1 MTLNIE
7 QATVFDLEQLVP
19 LFDGYRQFYGTS
31 SDLALA
37 RQFLADR
44 MTQNQSVVL
53 LARGADGGALGF
65 AQLFPSFSSVR
76 ASPIYVLND
85 LFVAPLGRRRGVGR
99 HSVAAGG
106 SRHGPRVWRRSCEAI
121 DCDHKRGS
129 AETLRSHEVGTR
141 RRFSGVQLIAVGQK
155 KAEPK

>member
-7 QATVFDLEQLVP
+7 QAAIFDLEQLAP

-53 LARGADGGALGF
+53 LARGADGAALGF

-85 LFVAPLGRRRGVGR
+85 LFVAPLARRRGVGTLLLQAAAGMAR
-99 HSVAAGG
+99 ASGAVRVKLSTAITNVAAQ
-106 SRHGPRVWRRSCEAI
+106 RLYEAM
-121 DCDHKRGS
+121 KW
-129 AETLRSHEVGTR
+129 TR
-141 RRFSGVQLIAVGQK
+141 EEDFQVYNLSL
-155 KAEPK
+155 